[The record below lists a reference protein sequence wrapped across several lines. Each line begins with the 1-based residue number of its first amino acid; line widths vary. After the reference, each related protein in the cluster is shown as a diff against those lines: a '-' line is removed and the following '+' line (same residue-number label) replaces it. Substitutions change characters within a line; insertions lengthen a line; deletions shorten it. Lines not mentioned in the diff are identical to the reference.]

1 MLSLVGPIAVK
12 ALVALGVGV
21 VTVTGIDLALN
32 QAMQWLTSS
41 VGGLPA
47 DLANLLAL
55 GGIFQGIGYIGG
67 ALSARVAM
75 AGVSSFKNS
84 SSNDRACYGDAG

>member
-1 MLSLVGPIAVK
+1 MTWATFLLSLVQPIIVQ
-12 ALVALGVGV
+12 ALLALGVGV
-21 VTVTGIDLALN
+21 VTVAGIDLALN

-41 VGGLPA
+41 VGGLGSDVA
-47 DLANLLAL
+47 NVLAM

-75 AGVSSFKNS
+75 AGASSFKKFFIK
-84 SSNDRACYGDAG
+84 

>member
-1 MLSLVGPIAVK
+1 MTWATWLLSLVQPIIVQ

-21 VTVTGIDLALN
+21 VTVAGIDLALN

-41 VGGLPA
+41 VGGLGSDVA
-47 DLANLLAL
+47 NVLAM

-75 AGVSSFKNS
+75 AGVSSFKKFFVK
-84 SSNDRACYGDAG
+84 

>member
-1 MLSLVGPIAVK
+1 MTWATFLLSLVQPIIVQ

-21 VTVTGIDLALN
+21 VTVAGIDLALN

-41 VGGLPA
+41 VGGLGSDVA
-47 DLANLLAL
+47 NVLAM

-75 AGVSSFKNS
+75 AGVSSFKKFFIK
-84 SSNDRACYGDAG
+84 